1 MDMVRIAAGW
11 NGITAWQVALVELI
25 GASLVIVA
33 AWIFEVFGYQPCE
46 LCLKERT
53 PYYAA
58 IPLAALL
65 VWLTSG
71 RGRFSLALA
80 GFVGLAIIFAASS
93 IFGLYHAGV
102 EWGWFAGP
110 TECTGTYK
118 APAAVTDFLQQLY
131 KVQVVRCDEPS
142 LYILGLTLAAWNGLI
157 SASLAALAIV
167 GARLSQGSSSVSQ
180 YK

>member
-1 MDMVRIAAGW
+1 MVRIAAW
-11 NGITAWQVALVELI
+11 WKGITAWQVALVELI
-25 GASLVIVA
+25 GATLVIAA
-33 AWIFEVFGYQPCE
+33 AWTFEAFGYQPCE

-65 VWLTSG
+65 VWLTSR

-80 GFVGLAIIFAASS
+80 GFVGLVLIFAASS

-102 EWGWFAGP
+102 EWGWFRGP
-110 TECTGTYK
+110 TECTGTYR
-118 APAAVTDFLQQLY
+118 APAAVSDFLQQLDT
-131 KVQVVRCDEPS
+131 VQVVRCDAPS
-142 LYILGLTLAAWNGLI
+142 LYVLGLTLAAWNALV
-157 SASLAALAIV
+157 SAGLAALAIV
-167 GARLSQGSSSVSQ
+167 GVGLSQGSSSVSQ